1 MDEKMKMVRCKV
13 CFVVEGREKLL
24 MLKLDYL
31 VKHSRMK
38 RCIVTKLGVAIE

>member
-1 MDEKMKMVRCKV
+1 MKMVIRCKV

-24 MLKLDYL
+24 MPQLDYL

-38 RCIVTKLGVAIE
+38 RCIVAKLGVTIG